1 MRQVPANPDAMLS
14 RLIAVNS
21 AVSETVG
28 VVLYKNGA
36 ATTFSAGWLA
46 TDGTIAGT
54 WTLQLLAGDYV
65 EVFLTAAVGKSVNIT
80 TIPSRTYV
88 SAALLFAT

>member
-1 MRQVPANPDAMLS
+1 MLFRS
-14 RLIAVNS
+14 
-21 AVSETVG
+21 
-28 VVLYKNGA
+28 
-36 ATTFSAGWLA
+36 
-46 TDGTIAGT
+46 AGT